1 MRTLKAAQAL
11 CRGLLLAAFA
21 SSAAWAQAD
30 FPSAPVRILVPFPA
44 GGPADVIMRIL
55 ADRLSLRWTKPVIVE
70 NRPGAATIVATTAL
84 ANSQPDGHT
93 LGDATQFHVINPALN
108 RNLPFDAARDFAGVS
123 MVVLQSIVLVAHPT
137 FPPNTLAELIT
148 LARSSPGQLDFAS
161 SGPRGVGHFAGEMLK
176 HLAGIQ
182 MQHINYQG
190 SGPAVTDVIAGRV
203 PIMFDIWHSVKQ
215 HVADGRLKVI
225 AFTGLQRQKDAPQYP
240 TIAETYPGFDATSF
254 QAIITRAGLPA
265 PVLNKLSAD
274 IRAVVASPEFHDRT
288 RALGVEPAG
297 STPEETDRY
306 LHNEIRKWSDIVR
319 KANLKLD

>member
-1 MRTLKAAQAL
+1 MATLKAAQAL

-21 SSAAWAQAD
+21 STAAWAQAD

-84 ANSQPDGHT
+84 ANSQPDGHM

-137 FPPNTLAELIT
+137 FPANTLAELIT
-148 LARSSPGQLDFAS
+148 LAKSSPGQLDFAS

-265 PVLNKLSAD
+265 PVLDKLSAD

-288 RALGVEPAG
+288 RALGVEPTG

>member
-1 MRTLKAAQAL
+1 MTTLKAAQAL

-21 SSAAWAQAD
+21 STAAWAQAD

-137 FPPNTLAELIT
+137 FPANTLAELIT
-148 LARSSPGQLDFAS
+148 LAKSSPGQLDFAS

-254 QAIITRAGLPA
+254 QAIITRAGLPV
-265 PVLNKLSAD
+265 PVLDKLSAD

>member
-1 MRTLKAAQAL
+1 
-11 CRGLLLAAFA
+11 
-21 SSAAWAQAD
+21 
-30 FPSAPVRILVPFPA
+30 
-44 GGPADVIMRIL
+44 
-55 ADRLSLRWTKPVIVE
+55 
-70 NRPGAATIVATTAL
+70 
-84 ANSQPDGHT
+84 
-93 LGDATQFHVINPALN
+93 
-108 RNLPFDAARDFAGVS
+108 
-123 MVVLQSIVLVAHPT
+123 
-137 FPPNTLAELIT
+137 
-148 LARSSPGQLDFAS
+148 
-161 SGPRGVGHFAGEMLK
+161 MLK

-265 PVLNKLSAD
+265 PVLGKLSAD